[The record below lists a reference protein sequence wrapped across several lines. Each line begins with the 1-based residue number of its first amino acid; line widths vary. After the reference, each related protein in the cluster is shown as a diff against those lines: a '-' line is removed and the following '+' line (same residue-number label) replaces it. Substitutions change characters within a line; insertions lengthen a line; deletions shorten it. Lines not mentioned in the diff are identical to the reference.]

1 MALSKGMYL
10 GVSFGERKS
19 VMNLG
24 VKLLTKGR
32 MVSLVKRSA
41 SWNIF
46 PMFSGINCTVLMMAS
61 RGSGALRFFT

>member
-1 MALSKGMYL
+1 
-10 GVSFGERKS
+10 
-19 VMNLG
+19 MNLG

-61 RGSGALRFFT
+61 RGSGALRLFT